1 MPKLSDFYN
10 KKDKESRE
18 ELKKILDRML
28 IYAKSLTRNL
38 HDAEDL
44 LQNAIVKA
52 LSREDK
58 FDGKFL
64 KAWLRTIILNTYRD
78 NLRKYNPVLP
88 NNDDFDAGVD
98 ASVSLETEIILTDLE
113 KCMENFTERDK
124 EIFYLVGDRYTSE
137 EIAED
142 MDMTPGNV
150 RQILSRKRPEL
161 DTCLEGKAA

>member
-10 KKDKESRE
+10 KKDKESRD
-18 ELKKILDRML
+18 ELKEILNRML
-28 IYAKSLTRNL
+28 IYARSLTGNL
-38 HDAEDL
+38 NDAQEL

-52 LSREDK
+52 LDREDK

-64 KAWLRTIILNTYRD
+64 KAWLRTIILNTFRD
-78 NLRKYNPVLP
+78 NLRKYNPVIP
-88 NNDDFDAGVD
+88 NNGDFDAGVD
-98 ASVSLETEIILTDLE
+98 TSVSLETEIILTDLE
-113 KCMENFTERDK
+113 KCLENFTERDR

-142 MDMTPGNV
+142 MNMTPGNV

-161 DTCLEGKAA
+161 DICLQGEAA

>member
-10 KKDKESRE
+10 KKDKKSIN
-18 ELKKILDRML
+18 ELKKILERML

-52 LSREDK
+52 LSREDQ

-64 KAWLRTIILNTYRD
+64 KAWLRTIILNTYKD

-88 NNDDFDAGVD
+88 NNDDFDAGAD
-98 ASVSLETEIILTDLE
+98 SSASLETEIILSDLE
-113 KCMENFTERDK
+113 KCMENYKERDK
-124 EIFYLVGDRYTSE
+124 EILFLVGKEYTSD
-137 EIAED
+137 EIAKD

-161 DTCLEGKAA
+161 DACLEGKAA